1 MQILRLVRVLP
12 LLASILSLPAA
23 FAASKADLE
32 QVLSYDG
39 LQKISIKD
47 VDQAYMRPG
56 ASLAGYKRVMLDP
69 VEVAFRKDWDP
80 KRTGSNIKLSAE
92 ERESIRQGVA
102 KIVHDEFVNELQ
114 SKSTYAVVNET
125 GTDVLRVRASIV
137 NLYVTAP
144 DVLSS
149 GPTKAYTISPI
160 EMTLF
165 AELFDSE
172 TGEIIARVVDR
183 RQARATGMATLTT
196 KSVNAAEARAIASA
210 WARIL
215 RNGLDKAHGI
225 GKK

>member
-1 MQILRLVRVLP
+1 MQVARFVGIVPLVAS
-12 LLASILSLPAA
+12 LLMVPAA

-32 QVLSYDG
+32 QALTHDG
-39 LQKISIKD
+39 LRKVSVKD
-47 VDQAYMRPG
+47 IDQVYVRPG
-56 ASLAGYKRVMLDP
+56 ATLAGYSRVKLDP
-69 VEVAFRKDWDP
+69 VEVAFRKDWEP
-80 KRTGSNIKLSAE
+80 KRTGSNVKLSAE
-92 ERESIRQGVA
+92 ERDSIRQGVA
-102 KIVHDEFVNELQ
+102 KIVYDEFVNELQ
-114 SKSTYAVVNET
+114 SKSTYAVVNEA
-125 GTDVLRVRASIV
+125 GPDVLRVRVNIV

-149 GPTKAYTISPI
+149 GPTKTFTISPG

-172 TGEIIARVVDR
+172 TGEVIARVVDR
-183 RQARATGMATLTT
+183 REARATGMATLTT
-196 KSVNAAEARAIASA
+196 KSVNADEARTIASA

>member
-1 MQILRLVRVLP
+1 MHVTRFVRLAA
-12 LLASILSLPAA
+12 LLAAILWLPGAI
-23 FAASKADLE
+23 AASKADLE
-32 QVLSYDG
+32 PLLTHDG
-39 LQKISIKD
+39 LQKVNVKD
-47 VDQAYMRPG
+47 VDQVYVRPG
-56 ASLAGYKRVMLDP
+56 ATLAGYNRVKLDP

-80 KRTGSNIKLSAE
+80 KRVGSNIKLTAD

-102 KIVHDEFVNELQ
+102 KIVYDEFVNELQ
-114 SKSTYAVVNET
+114 SKSSYQVVTEV
-125 GTDVLRVRASIV
+125 GADVLRVRVNIV

-149 GPTKAYTISPI
+149 GPIRTFTISPG

-172 TGEIIARVVDR
+172 TGEVIARVVDR
-183 RQARATGMATLTT
+183 REARATGMATLTT
-196 KSVNAAEARAIASA
+196 KSVNAAEARDIASA

-215 RNGLDKAHGI
+215 RKGLDKAHGV

>member
-1 MQILRLVRVLP
+1 MQVARFIRIVP
-12 LLASILSLPAA
+12 LLASMLWLPATL
-23 FAASKADLE
+23 AASKADLE
-32 QVLSYDG
+32 QALSHDG
-39 LQKISIKD
+39 LQKVTVKG
-47 VDQAYMRPG
+47 VDLAYVRPG
-56 ASLAGYKRVMLDP
+56 ATLAGYSRVKLDP

-80 KRTGSNIKLSAE
+80 KRTGSSFKLSAD

-102 KIVHDEFVNELQ
+102 KIVYDEFVSELQ
-114 SKSTYAVVNET
+114 TKSTYQVVNEV
-125 GTDVLRVRASIV
+125 GADVLRVRVNIV

-149 GPTKAYTISPI
+149 GPTKAFTISPG

-172 TGEIIARVVDR
+172 TGEAIARVVDR
-183 RQARATGMATLTT
+183 REARGTGMMTLTT
-196 KSVNAAEARAIASA
+196 KSVNAAEARTIASA

>member
-1 MQILRLVRVLP
+1 MHVIRFVRVVP
-12 LLASILSLPAA
+12 LLASMLVLPST
-23 FAASKADLE
+23 FAASKAELE
-32 QVLSYDG
+32 QALTHDG
-39 LQKISIKD
+39 LRKVSIKD
-47 VDQAYMRPG
+47 VDQAYVRPG
-56 ASLAGYKRVMLDP
+56 ASLAGYQRVKLDP

-80 KRTGSNIKLSAE
+80 KRAGSNVKLSTE
-92 ERESIRQGVA
+92 ERDSIRQGVA
-102 KIVHDEFVNELQ
+102 KIVYDEFVSELQ
-114 SKSTYAVVNET
+114 SKSTYMVVNEA
-125 GTDVLRVRASIV
+125 GADVLRVRVSIV

-144 DVLSS
+144 DALSS
-149 GPTKAYTISPI
+149 GPTKTYTISPI

-172 TGEIIARVVDR
+172 TGEVLARVVDR

>member
-1 MQILRLVRVLP
+1 MQFARVVRIVLV
-12 LLASILSLPAA
+12 LACVACLPAA

-32 QVLSYDG
+32 QALSYDG
-39 LQKISIKD
+39 LQKVTVKG
-47 VDQAYMRPG
+47 VDLAYVRPG
-56 ASLAGYKRVMLDP
+56 ATLAGYSRVKLDP

-80 KRTGSNIKLSAE
+80 KRTGSSFTLSAE

-102 KIVHDEFVNELQ
+102 KIVYDEFVSELQ
-114 SKSTYAVVNET
+114 AKSTYKVVNEI
-125 GTDVLRVRASIV
+125 GADVLRVRVNIV

-149 GPTKAYTISPI
+149 GPNKAFTVSPV

-172 TGEIIARVVDR
+172 TGEVIARVVDR
-183 RQARATGMATLTT
+183 REARGSGMMTLTT
-196 KSVNAAEARAIASA
+196 KSVNVAEAQAIASA